1 MMTNQILSTGDPMLD
16 RQRDASTQD
25 GAWTELMQHDSHAT
39 TKAWEWCVIERRW
52 RLRSSP
58 ECGGCQ
64 SVRGIQCSCHR
75 R

>member
-1 MMTNQILSTGDPMLD
+1 MLIDLIHTTGDPMLD
-16 RQRDASTQD
+16 RQRDSRTQD
-25 GAWTELMQHDSHAT
+25 GAWTELIQRDPHAS
-39 TKAWEWCVIERRW
+39 TKSWDWCVIERRW

-64 SVRGIQCSCHR
+64 SGQGIQCSSHR